1 MGDITLVSLPKSVE
15 NLQLPDPALV
25 QYYSDLENRIIWL
38 DDAVEEETLY
48 IVKYILQ
55 WNQEDRYIAPDER
68 KPIKLF
74 IFSPGGDLNVNN
86 TLVDTI
92 ALSKTPVY
100 GYNMGNAY
108 SAAAYIL
115 LACHKRFTL
124 PRSKLLF
131 HQGSGAFSGT
141 YAEILPSVLAYQ
153 AEVEKLASFICERT
167 SYTQEEVSENIISD
181 WYISAEEGVE
191 HGVYDAI
198 IESVGDLL
206 P

>member
-1 MGDITLVSLPKSVE
+1 MDVTLVSLPKSVE

-38 DDAVEEETLY
+38 DDEVGEDTLY
-48 IVKYILQ
+48 ITKYILQ
-55 WNQEDRYIAPDER
+55 WNQEDKHLSPEER

-74 IFSPGGDLNVNN
+74 IFSPGGDLSVNN
-86 TLVDTI
+86 SLIDVIT
-92 ALSKTPVY
+92 LSKTPVY

-108 SAAAYIL
+108 SSAAYIL
-115 LACHKRFTL
+115 LSCHKRFTL

-153 AEVEKLASFICERT
+153 AEIEKLTHFVCERT
-167 SYTQEEVSENIISD
+167 SYTEEEVAENIVSD
-181 WYISAEEGVE
+181 WYITAQEGLE

-198 IESVGDLL
+198 VDSIADLL

>member
-1 MGDITLVSLPKSVE
+1 MDVTLVSLPKSVE

-25 QYYSDLENRIIWL
+25 QYYSDLENRILWL
-38 DDAVEEETLY
+38 DDSVEEETLY

-55 WNQEDRYIAPDER
+55 WNQEDKNTPPHLR

-74 IFSPGGDLNVNN
+74 IFSPGGDLSVNN
-86 TLVDTI
+86 SLVDTI
-92 ALSKTPVY
+92 TLSKTPVY

-115 LACHKRFTL
+115 LSCHKRFTL

-131 HQGSGAFSGT
+131 HQGSGTFSGT
-141 YAEILPSVLAYQ
+141 YAEILPSVMAYQ
-153 AEVEKLASFICERT
+153 AEVERLTAFVCNRT
-167 SYTQEEVSENIISD
+167 TYTAEEVAENIISD
-181 WYISAEEGVE
+181 WYITAEEGVA

-198 IESVGDLL
+198 VNDVNDLL

>member
-1 MGDITLVSLPKSVE
+1 MDLTLVSLPKSVE

-38 DDAVEEETLY
+38 DDSVEEDTLY

-55 WNQEDRYIAPDER
+55 WNKEDKGTPPHLR

-74 IFSPGGDLNVNN
+74 IFSPGGDLSVNN
-86 TLVDTI
+86 SLVDAIT
-92 ALSKTPVY
+92 LSKTPVY

-115 LACHKRFTL
+115 LSCHKRFTL

-131 HQGSGAFSGT
+131 HQGSGTFSGT
-141 YAEILPSVLAYQ
+141 YAEILPSVMAYQ
-153 AEVEKLASFICERT
+153 AEVERLTAFVCDRT
-167 SYTQEEVSENIISD
+167 TYTAEEVAENIISD
-181 WYISAEEGVE
+181 WYITAEEGVA

-198 IESVGDLL
+198 VNDVNDLL

>member
-1 MGDITLVSLPKSVE
+1 MDVTLVSLPKSVE

-25 QYYSDLENRIIWL
+25 QYYSDLENRILWL
-38 DDAVEEETLY
+38 DDSVEEETLY

-55 WNQEDRYIAPDER
+55 WNEEDKNTPPHLR

-74 IFSPGGDLNVNN
+74 IFSPGGDLSVNN
-86 TLVDTI
+86 SLVDTI
-92 ALSKTPVY
+92 TLSKTPVY

-115 LACHKRFTL
+115 LSCHKRFTL

-131 HQGSGAFSGT
+131 HQGSGTFSGT
-141 YAEILPSVLAYQ
+141 YAEILPSVMAYQ
-153 AEVEKLASFICERT
+153 AEVERLTAFVCNRT
-167 SYTQEEVSENIISD
+167 TYTAEEVAENIISD
-181 WYISAEEGVE
+181 WYITAEEGVA

-198 IESVGDLL
+198 VNDVNDLL